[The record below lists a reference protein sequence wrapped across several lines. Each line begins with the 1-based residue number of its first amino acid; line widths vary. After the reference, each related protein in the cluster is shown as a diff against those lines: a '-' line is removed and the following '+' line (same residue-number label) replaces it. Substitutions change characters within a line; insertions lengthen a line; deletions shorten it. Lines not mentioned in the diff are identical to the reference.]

1 MEEDLLLEQIVVVN
15 GLLGGIVVFVELFKN
30 VELWFGY
37 PALEEEGMI
46 DAESLLFKQTSSW
59 EFNFD
64 SEMK

>member
-1 MEEDLLLEQIVVVN
+1 MN
-15 GLLGGIVVFVELFKN
+15 GLLVGNVVFVELFTN

-37 PALEEEGMI
+37 PELEEEGMI
-46 DAESLLFKQTSSW
+46 DAESLFFKQTTSW